1 MQDLGDIDTFILWQ
15 IEVMCSHHHTYTQQK
30 GKCCMFWAQADR
42 RLSQRM
48 RVRLRGG
55 LTATPITTPFWM
67 IGSGS
72 SAPQPS
78 AKTQPFLCVTPIS
91 CTHMMRDG
99 GVCHHLYHSTQMK
112 PQPWWIQ
119 GLSYPTALY
128 GETNELFFLL
138 RCKQKILP
146 SANLMRLSVSFTK
159 RTAIWGQ
166 TTHWLNVNPHTS
178 QPNKPTNQ
186 STKRQTNQP
195 TNQQTN
201 TVRIKNIKSKN
212 AGL

>member
-1 MQDLGDIDTFILWQ
+1 MLGTYWWHLHSSTFDMTCFKCTVLCSMQDLCDIYKFILWQ

-48 RVRLRGG
+48 RMRLRGG

-119 GLSYPTALY
+119 GVSYPTALY
-128 GETNELFFLL
+128 GETNELFSS
-138 RCKQKILP
+138 C
-146 SANLMRLSVSFTK
+146 V
-159 RTAIWGQ
+159 
-166 TTHWLNVNPHTS
+166 VNR
-178 QPNKPTNQ
+178 KYC
-186 STKRQTNQP
+186 R
-195 TNQQTN
+195 QQT
-201 TVRIKNIKSKN
+201 
-212 AGL
+212 